1 MQRERNF
8 YMFAKNQPKAKIE
21 TDCFRNCILLSWFLW
36 YVAGTANK
44 DNL

>member
-21 TDCFRNCILLSWFLW
+21 LIVLETVFCYPDFSDTWPAQQIRK
-36 YVAGTANK
+36 A
-44 DNL
+44 

>member
-21 TDCFRNCILLSWFLW
+21 TVRKYPSDKTL
-36 YVAGTANK
+36 
-44 DNL
+44 